1 MIIGVSLSLVLWRI
15 FTGYYPVDSIPCNPL
30 YMVFREW
37 HLVNG
42 IHRNQL
48 DSIQWIPGP
57 EEASFENEKAH
68 LKLELHLQV
77 IT

>member
-1 MIIGVSLSLVLWRI
+1 M
-15 FTGYYPVDSIPCNPL
+15 DSIPCNPL

-48 DSIQWIPGP
+48 EWIPGP
-57 EEASFENEKAH
+57 EEASFENEKVH
-68 LKLELHLQV
+68 LKPELHLQV
-77 IT
+77 IA